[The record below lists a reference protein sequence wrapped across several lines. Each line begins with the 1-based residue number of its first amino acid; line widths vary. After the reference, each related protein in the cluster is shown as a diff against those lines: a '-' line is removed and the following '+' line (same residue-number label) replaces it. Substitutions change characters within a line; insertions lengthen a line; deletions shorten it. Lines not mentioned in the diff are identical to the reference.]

1 MNVYG
6 KIDEKQEESQYQD
19 WSVPEKREGAPI
31 PFFSILL
38 WSLVATAISVVIPL
52 IFGLVSPRQTQDLY
66 TGWALHQ
73 NGQMYTDYFGTEGL
87 LYYVLTYLFQ
97 GSILIALAEWLALF
111 GAGVF
116 LFKAADTLVGQE
128 KEAKRVVF
136 ILYLLVA
143 GLAFGGG
150 YALLLALPFLF
161 YSLSIVTNYLAFPK
175 DDKGF
180 VRVGMSLALAFFLAP
195 IPTALFAAVLAL
207 GIIGFNLGKGHFVHG
222 LYQFFA
228 SALGFSLL
236 FYPLG
241 YYTVW
246 TGSFGDA
253 ISQTLYLVNTLSLF
267 SNAHLLENAAF
278 YGLLAIGLGS
288 LSLLFS
294 GLFQSKSAKQY
305 SLSIAASLGLL
316 LSLGILILSNEP
328 VNGTRLAILLPFLI
342 LLLLSGIKES
352 ASEGGSR
359 RRRREKKPSFIKGNF
374 YLPLIALAYLIA
386 LPILSRYLSHPATYQ
401 ERERLA
407 SVVKQQTS
415 SEDRVYAWDDRPD
428 FYRASERLAPTSL
441 VTPTLYT
448 ASDEN
453 KTKLM
458 NDLKENQ
465 PKMIMVNQ
473 KVALWSDVE
482 SWLSEKYE
490 LVQTDTS
497 EFKLYKSK

>member
-6 KIDEKQEESQYQD
+6 KIDEKQEESHYQD

-38 WSLVATAISVVIPL
+38 WSLVATAISVVLPF
-52 IFGLVSPRQTQDLY
+52 IFGLVSPQQTQDLY

-73 NGQMYTDYFGTEGL
+73 NGQMYTDYFGTNGL
-87 LYYVLTYLFQ
+87 LYYLLTYLSL
-97 GSILIALAEWLALF
+97 GSILLALVEWLALF

-116 LFKAADTLVGQE
+116 LFKSADALTGQAE
-128 KEAKRVVF
+128 EAKKLVF
-136 ILYLLVA
+136 VFYLLVA

-150 YALLLALPFLF
+150 YALLVALPFLF
-161 YSLSIVTNYLAFPK
+161 YSLSIVTNYLAYPN

-253 ISQTLYLVNTLSLF
+253 ISQTLYPVNTLSLF
-267 SNAHLLENAAF
+267 SNSHLLENAAF
-278 YGLLAIGLGS
+278 YGLLAVGLGS
-288 LSLLFS
+288 LGLLFT
-294 GLFQSKSAKQY
+294 GLFQSKPAKQY
-305 SLSIAASLGLL
+305 ALSIAASLGLL
-316 LSLGILILSNEP
+316 VSLGILILSNEP
-328 VNGTRLAILLPFLI
+328 VNGTRLVILLPFLV
-342 LLLLSGIKES
+342 LLLLTGIKEDV
-352 ASEGGSR
+352 SEGGSR
-359 RRRREKKPSFIKGNF
+359 RRRREEKASFIKGNF
-374 YLPLIALAYLIA
+374 YLPLFALAYLIA

-407 SVVKQQTS
+407 SMVKQQTS
-415 SEDRVYAWDDRPD
+415 SEDRVYAWDDRSD

>member
-6 KIDEKQEESQYQD
+6 KIDEKQEESHYQD
-19 WSVPEKREGAPI
+19 WSAPEKREGVPI
-31 PFFSILL
+31 PFFSIML
-38 WSLVATAISVVIPL
+38 WSLVATAISVVLPF
-52 IFGLVSPRQTQDLY
+52 IFGLVSPQQTQDLY

-73 NGQMYTDYFGTEGL
+73 NGQMYTDYFGTNGL
-87 LYYVLTYLFQ
+87 LYYLLTYLSL
-97 GSILIALAEWLALF
+97 GSILLALVEWLALF

-116 LFKAADTLVGQE
+116 LFKSADALTGQVE
-128 KEAKRVVF
+128 EAKKLVF
-136 ILYLLVA
+136 VFYLLVA

-161 YSLSIVTNYLAFPK
+161 YSLSVVTNYLAYPN

-195 IPTALFAAVLAL
+195 IPTTLFAAVLAL

-253 ISQTLYLVNTLSLF
+253 ISQTLYPVNTLSLF
-267 SNAHLLENAAF
+267 SNSHLLENAAF
-278 YGLLAIGLGS
+278 YGLLAVGLGS
-288 LSLLFS
+288 LGLLFT
-294 GLFQSKSAKQY
+294 GLFQSKPAKQY
-305 SLSIAASLGLL
+305 ALSIAASLGLL
-316 LSLGILILSNEP
+316 VSLGILILSNEP
-328 VNGTRLAILLPFLI
+328 VNGTRLVILLPFLV
-342 LLLLSGIKES
+342 LLLLTGIKET
-352 ASEGGSR
+352 ASEGGNR
-359 RRRREKKPSFIKGNF
+359 RRRREKKASFIKGNF
-374 YLPLIALAYLIA
+374 YLPLFALAYLIA